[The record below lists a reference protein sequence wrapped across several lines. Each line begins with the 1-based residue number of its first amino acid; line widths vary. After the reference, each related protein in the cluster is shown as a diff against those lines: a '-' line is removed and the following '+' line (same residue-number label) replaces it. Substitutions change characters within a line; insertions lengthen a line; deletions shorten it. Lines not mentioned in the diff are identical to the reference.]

1 MHTPTGDVHEPCTGA
16 LQEVAAHWGHAA
28 CDRHWLPPPG
38 KRMQLWVKLGAARA
52 PRGSFAWCFAHTRS
66 WQWLEGTV
74 DIPTSKKGIS
84 FCGSFSLW
92 TQRSEVGSTH
102 QSYCQP

>member
-1 MHTPTGDVHEPCTGA
+1 MSPAPVLCRRWQHTRDTLLVTGTGCLPLARKCSCGSSWVQPGHQEAPLHGA
-16 LQEVAAHWGHAA
+16 L
-28 CDRHWLPPPG
+28 PTP
-38 KRMQLWVKLGAARA
+38 
-52 PRGSFAWCFAHTRS
+52 RS
-66 WQWLEGTV
+66 WQWLQGTV
-74 DIPTSKKGIS
+74 DIPTSKKGIG